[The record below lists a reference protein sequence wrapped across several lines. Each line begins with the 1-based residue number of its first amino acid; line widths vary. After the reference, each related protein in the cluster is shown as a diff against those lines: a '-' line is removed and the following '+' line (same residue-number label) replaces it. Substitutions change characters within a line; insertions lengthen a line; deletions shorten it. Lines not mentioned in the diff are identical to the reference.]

1 MRKSGQ
7 PFMVMEAPP
16 MELTIDPELLLKAAL
31 EARETGKIPDMEAVM
46 MRHVRWTRE
55 VGMMM
60 HFYQFILDSYKRG
73 DEYK

>member
-1 MRKSGQ
+1 
-7 PFMVMEAPP
+7 
-16 MELTIDPELLLKAAL
+16 
-31 EARETGKIPDMEAVM
+31 MEAVM